1 MKNSL
6 KEQITNACLHLL
18 SEINRDPTSSSYGC
32 FDRRYWAWKLTDFP
46 EATFQRNLSPLSW
59 YLQQQRSENHGQF
72 IVEIIKSGLEFTF
85 KVQHRDGSFDQAYPH
100 EHSFGATG
108 FLLPDLVTAYQ
119 GIRLDCGDSEMQL
132 FEAGLRRAAEF
143 LTRSSE
149 QHGLIS
155 NHLAGAAFGLFKSG
169 DLFHENR
176 FTNQAQVLLDL
187 ILSNQSQEGWFPEYG
202 GADPGYQTL
211 CMHYLAQIYILKPSE
226 ELKKALEKSLD
237 FLKYFAHPDGTFGGE
252 YGSRRTEIYYPGGVA
267 LLANEFPD
275 AANLNKFMLASI
287 EAGNTV
293 TLADVDLG
301 NTAPLLTS
309 YILAVDSGTSIKNPR
324 ALPFQ
329 ELVLNKDFLQAGFA
343 VRSRQNYYLIL
354 GASNG
359 GVAKVFNK
367 KSGNLVFDDCGV
379 YGVTEKRIK
388 LTTQSTQLD
397 NLLHTSNDSLEC
409 RSGFYS
415 IKDSIPNPQNYLLLR
430 LMNLTLM
437 RIGFLNEYVKRLMV
451 RVLVKNNT
459 RINLS
464 RTRILKLNPQSI
476 DISDTFTNSGK
487 VQLKWL
493 SQGFKFTAIHMASA
507 RYFAPAQANPPDTQ
521 ILDHASL
528 NLNGSLQVNHQISL
542 INGNSGR
549 AK

>member
-6 KEQITNACLHLL
+6 KEQITNACLHLF
-18 SEINRDPTSSSYGC
+18 SEINRDPTSSAYGC

-46 EATFQRNLSPLSW
+46 EATFQRNLSALGW

-72 IVEIIKSGLEFTF
+72 IVEIIKSGLEFAF
-85 KVQHRDGSFDQAYPH
+85 KLQHRDGSFDQAYPH

-108 FLLPDLVTAYQ
+108 FLLPDLITAYQ
-119 GIRLDCGDSEMQL
+119 GIRLECGDSEMQL

-143 LTRSSE
+143 LTKSSE
-149 QHGLIS
+149 QHSLIS
-155 NHLAGAAFGLFKSG
+155 NHLAGAALGLFKSG
-169 DLFHENR
+169 DIFNETR
-176 FTNQAQVLLDL
+176 YTNQAQVLLDL
-187 ILSNQSQEGWFPEYG
+187 ILSNQSHEGWFPEYG

-211 CMHYLAQIYILKPSE
+211 CMHYLAQIYILNPSE

-275 AANLNKFMLASI
+275 AASLNKYMLASI

-293 TLADVDLG
+293 TLSDVDLG

-329 ELVLNKDFLQAGFA
+329 EMVLNKDFPQAGFA

-415 IKDSIPNPQNYLLLR
+415 IKDSIPNPLNYLVLR

-437 RIGFLNEYVKRLMV
+437 RIGFLNELVKRLMV

-476 DISDTFTNSGK
+476 DIADTFTNPGK

-507 RYFAPAQANPPDTQ
+507 RYFTPAQANPPDTQ

-542 INGNSGR
+542 INDNSDR